1 MKPGRTASKRPA
13 DFSRQAVSGRI
24 VILSLMLA
32 AGLGL
37 WVRGDAATTEPATT
51 QPSPDISSLISD
63 LASPDF
69 SVREL
74 TEKKLMDLGPDIEP
88 TLRSALQGKLS
99 DEARARLDDVL
110 GQLDETKALHAS
122 VTMHYK
128 DAPLTKI
135 LNEFAWQAGADMGVR
150 EPVVT
155 GYAQGR
161 TASIDLDNADFWQ
174 ALRAISDAT
183 GLHPWVAQSGVT
195 LSPSEQRTI
204 MQINF
209 ANRYARETGGLYI
222 APRMSQEVRMINYN
236 DPPAGGSMLT
246 LAIDVIPEPK
256 LHVVGAANLD
266 WLKECVDDKGHSLMP
281 SDGNRR
287 SFFPR
292 GRPRLWAW
300 PLQATLQ
307 AGPEIGTKIAR
318 LRGELDFSV
327 QTRAEVLEIDDITR
341 ATNVTKS
348 DSDLSVTVLSCSR
361 TNMNYQLSLE
371 FHGAGMGD
379 ASVQDFLNSAELVD
393 DDGQAVRRQAIIPA
407 PNAGG
412 LVVNMIFAPMMNTPS
427 KLRWERTLEQK
438 RLSVPFELDDLP
450 LLPGAQ

>member
-1 MKPGRTASKRPA
+1 MK
-13 DFSRQAVSGRI
+13 SGRI
-24 VILSLMLA
+24 AGGRIAIAILSMMLA

-37 WVRGDAATTEPATT
+37 RVRGDIAATEPAAT
-51 QPSPDISSLISD
+51 QPSQDVSALISD

-74 TEKKLMDLGPDIEP
+74 AEKKLMDLGPDIEP
-88 TLRSALQGKLS
+88 TLRTALQGKLS

-122 VTMHYK
+122 VTLHYK
-128 DAPLTKI
+128 DAPMTTV

-150 EPVVT
+150 EPAVT
-155 GYAQGR
+155 GYAQDR

-174 ALRAISDAT
+174 SLRAISDAT
-183 GLHPWVAQSGVT
+183 GLHPWVGQAGVT

-209 ANRYARETGGLYI
+209 ANRYALETGGLYI
-222 APRMSQEVRMINYN
+222 APQFTQETRTTNYN
-236 DPPAGGSMLT
+236 ENADSST
-246 LAIDVIPEPK
+246 LILSIDVIPEPK
-256 LHVVGAANLD
+256 LHVVGAANMD

-281 SDGNRR
+281 SDMNRR
-287 SFFPR
+287 SFFAR
-292 GRPRLWAW
+292 NRPRLWAW
-300 PLQATLQ
+300 PLQVTLQ
-307 AGPEIGTKIAR
+307 SGTGIGTKIAR

-327 QTRAEVLEIDDITR
+327 QTRAQTLEIDDITR
-341 ATNVTKS
+341 AANVTKS
-348 DSDLSVTVLSCSR
+348 DGDMSVTVLNCTR

-371 FHGAGMGD
+371 FHGAEMGS

-393 DDGQAVRRQAIIPA
+393 ADGQSAQRQAFIPTRNV
-407 PNAGG
+407 PNGGG
-412 LVVNMIFAPMMNTPS
+412 LVINMIFFPMMNTPS

-438 RLSVPFELDDLP
+438 RLSVPFELDNLP
-450 LLPGAQ
+450 LRLGVQ